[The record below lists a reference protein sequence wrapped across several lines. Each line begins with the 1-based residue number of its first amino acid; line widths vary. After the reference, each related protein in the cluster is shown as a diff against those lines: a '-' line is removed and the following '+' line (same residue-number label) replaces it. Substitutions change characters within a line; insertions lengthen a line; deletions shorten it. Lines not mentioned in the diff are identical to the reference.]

1 MELWIRSQDKT
12 ELLKVRKK
20 ISIEPQECFD
30 IRNNETIE
38 IGEYL
43 IIVDG
48 YSLGKYCSKRRASK
62 VLDEIQKLLVPD
74 IKLLSKKI
82 NEDQE
87 DDLSDLKTL
96 FSVIQPDG
104 ELQIH
109 QLHNVIYQMPQE

>member
-1 MELWIRSQDKT
+1 MDLWILSQKKDKLVKTNLVRLDYFKDKLTNEEFYIITNDDYDFGVYKT
-12 ELLKVRKK
+12 EERALEV
-20 ISIEPQECFD
+20 
-30 IRNNETIE
+30 
-38 IGEYL
+38 IG
-43 IIVDG
+43 
-48 YSLGKYCSKRRASK
+48 
-62 VLDEIQKLLVPD
+62 EIQKLLVPD

>member
-1 MELWIRSQDKT
+1 MDLWILSQKKDKLVKTNLVRLDYFKDKFTNDELHIITNDDYDFGVYKT
-12 ELLKVRKK
+12 E
-20 ISIEPQECFD
+20 E
-30 IRNNETIE
+30 
-38 IGEYL
+38 
-43 IIVDG
+43 
-48 YSLGKYCSKRRASK
+48 RALE

-87 DDLSDLKTL
+87 DDLSDLKTV

>member
-1 MELWIRSQDKT
+1 MELWIRSQDREMLCKVECV
-12 ELLKVRKK
+12 ELMHDDPEYAKIFLNGQFPDLIVGAYEKK
-20 ISIEPQECFD
+20 
-30 IRNNETIE
+30 
-38 IGEYL
+38 
-43 IIVDG
+43 
-48 YSLGKYCSKRRASK
+48 RALE

-74 IKLLSKKI
+74 IKLLYKKI

-104 ELQIH
+104 KLQIH

>member
-12 ELLKVRKK
+12 ELIKIRKK
-20 ISIEPQECFD
+20 LSIVPQESFD
-30 IRNNETIE
+30 LGNGETIE
-38 IGEYL
+38 TGEYS
-43 IIVDG
+43 IYADH
-48 YSLGKYCSKRRASK
+48 YHLGKYYSKERTLQI
-62 VLDEIQKLLVPD
+62 LDEIQKLLVPD

-104 ELQIH
+104 ELQVH

>member
-1 MELWIRSQDKT
+1 MELWIRSQDKST
-12 ELLKVRKK
+12 LKCVKDVY
-20 ISIEPQECFD
+20 CNC
-30 IRNNETIE
+30 NNEILVNRNVIDE
-38 IGEYL
+38 DYCDFDL
-43 IIVDG
+43 M
-48 YSLGKYCSKRRASK
+48 GKYETRERALAI
-62 VLDEIQKLLVPD
+62 LDEIQNLLVPD

>member
-1 MELWIRSQDKT
+1 MELWIRSQDKST
-12 ELLKVRKK
+12 LKCVKDVY
-20 ISIEPQECFD
+20 CNC
-30 IRNNETIE
+30 NNEILVNRNVIDE
-38 IGEYL
+38 DYCDFDL
-43 IIVDG
+43 M
-48 YSLGKYCSKRRASK
+48 GKYETRERALE
-62 VLDEIQKLLVPD
+62 VIDEIQNLLVPD

-82 NEDQE
+82 NKDQE